1 MESAPDYRIESEYGG
16 IVVAIDEVGRGP
28 LAGPVMAAAAI
39 LDVTRIPFGINDSK
53 KLTAPQREMIYAAI
67 RESAQVEIGIATVEE
82 IDRINILQATKLAMR
97 RAYEALGVQAAIAL
111 VDGNQP
117 PGLPCPTRCVVG
129 GDALCLSIAAASIV
143 AKVTRD
149 RYMAELAQLH
159 PHYGWERNAGYATR
173 MHLDA
178 IQLHGITL
186 HHRRSFAPVR
196 AMIEPAMEE
205 PGPLQAVLV

>member
-1 MESAPDYRIESEYGG
+1 MGNGPDYRIESEYTG
-16 IVVAIDEVGRGP
+16 IIVAIDEVGRGP

-39 LDVTRIPFGINDSK
+39 LDVTRIPSGINDSK
-53 KLTAPQREMIYAAI
+53 KLAAPQREMLYAAI
-67 RESAQVEIGIATVEE
+67 RESARVEIGIATVEE

-117 PGLPCPTRCVVG
+117 PSLPCPTRCVVG
-129 GDALCLSIAAASIV
+129 GDALCLSIAAASIF

-149 RYMAELAQLH
+149 RHMAELAKLH
-159 PHYGWERNAGYATR
+159 PHYGWEHNAGYATP

-178 IQLHGITL
+178 IQLHGVTP

-196 AMIEPAMEE
+196 AMIEPVVEE
-205 PGPLQAVLV
+205 PDQLQIALG